1 MHYGADDREYFFDDE
16 MYCGICAQ
24 RMPRSQGEWQQA
36 YQAMEPGWDE
46 HVERELNRIVGS
58 RSGLSPEVR
67 TAIGAAIDAYRLKRT
82 GAPLS
87 ISEEEFANWYK
98 FACTYFAP
106 GGAFAE

>member
-1 MHYGADDREYFFDDE
+1 MHYGADDREYVFDDE

-24 RMPRSQGEWQQA
+24 RMPRAQAEWQAA
-36 YQAMEPGWDE
+36 YAAMEPGWDE

-67 TAIGAAIDAYRLKRT
+67 DAIGEAIDAFRLRRT
-82 GAPLS
+82 GARPPM
-87 ISEEEFANWYK
+87 SEAELANWYK